1 MVIIMIIK
9 KLYFRNKWD
18 LAFGLPSGLR
28 SICVFVVGREF

>member
-1 MVIIMIIK
+1 MMVIIMIIK

-18 LAFGLPSGLR
+18 LAFGLR